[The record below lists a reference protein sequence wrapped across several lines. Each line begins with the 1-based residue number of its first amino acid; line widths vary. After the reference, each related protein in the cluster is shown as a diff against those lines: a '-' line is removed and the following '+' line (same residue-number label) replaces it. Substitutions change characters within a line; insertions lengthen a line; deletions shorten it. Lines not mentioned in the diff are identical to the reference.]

1 MNPMNMKHWMI
12 AGLCAAWMAPLAP
25 AEEKPKEI
33 RIGIIGLDTSHAT
46 NFTKILNVGPKNP
59 ADVPKLAGL
68 KVVAAYAPGSRD
80 IPESYERIPEYTEA
94 VKKMGVEIVDTIEAL
109 LPKVDAVLL
118 ESNDGKVHLEQVRPV
133 LKAKKPVFIDK
144 PLAANLADC
153 IRIYEEAAA
162 AGTPVFTASALRY
175 GTATQE
181 VRAGKI
187 GTVKSA
193 EAFSPAKLEKSHV
206 DLFWYGIHGV
216 ESVFTVLGKGAV
228 SVRRGTTEDGLI
240 EVSGEWSGGRTGVF
254 RESNTTDRK
263 GYGGIAKGDNGESPI
278 GTFDGYEPMLIAVGE
293 FFRTG
298 KPPVSIEETL
308 EIYAF
313 MEAADES
320 KRRGGEAVT
329 LAEVMENARGK

>member
-1 MNPMNMKHWMI
+1 MNMKQWLL
-12 AGLCAAWMAPLAP
+12 AGLCAAWVAPLAT
-25 AEEKPKEI
+25 AEEKVKEI

-59 ADVPKLAGL
+59 EDAPKLAGL
-68 KVVAAYAPGSRD
+68 KVVAAYAQGSRD

-94 VKKMGVEIVDTIEAL
+94 VKKMGVEIVDSIEEMM
-109 LPKVDAVLL
+109 PKVDAVLL

-133 LKAKKPVFIDK
+133 LKAGKPVFIDK
-144 PLAANLADC
+144 PLAATLVDC
-153 IRIYEEAAA
+153 VKIYDEASA

-175 GTATQE
+175 GVSTQA
-181 VRAGKI
+181 VRSGKI
-187 GTVKSA
+187 GEVVSA
-193 EAFSPAKLEKSHV
+193 EAHSPAKLEKSHV

-216 ESVFTVLGKGAV
+216 ESIFTVLGKGAV
-228 SVRRGTTEDGLI
+228 SVKRGTTEDGLI
-240 EVSGEWSGGRTGVF
+240 QVSGEWTNGRTGIF

-263 GYGGIAKGDNGESPI
+263 GYSGRAKGKQGDSPI
-278 GTFDGYEPMLIAVGE
+278 GSFDGYEPLLIAVAD

-298 KPPVSIEETL
+298 KLPVSVEETL

-320 KRRGGEAVT
+320 KRRGGEVVT
-329 LAEVMENARGK
+329 LKEVMEKARAEAK